1 MFFVFFCLR
10 CFAEHGGGQVYS
22 WPVGVIFHHAP
33 KRSITGS
40 DEVSGTRRRVTMRAG
55 VSCPVVAGV
64 SIPCGIANGSS

>member
-1 MFFVFFCLR
+1 MFFVFFLPVLLR
-10 CFAEHGGGQVYS
+10 RTRGGQVYS

-64 SIPCGIANGSS
+64 SIPCGIANGSG